1 MKSDSSEFNPVCPL
15 PINNYK
21 HVLLAHGGGGQL
33 MHEMISEVF
42 HAAFKN
48 PILDARHD
56 SAVFASPGQKLAFT
70 TDSYVV
76 HPLFFPGGDIGSLAV
91 YGTVNDLA
99 MAGARPLFIST
110 GFIIEEGLPMET
122 LVRIVR
128 SMAEAAQKANVQIVT
143 GDTKV
148 VDRGKG
154 DGVYINT
161 AGIGVIEHDHL
172 ISPLGIRPGDLILV
186 NGDIGR
192 HGMAVMAFR
201 EGLEYESEITS
212 DSLPLAG
219 LVQQLLGAGIPLHCL
234 RDITRG
240 GLSTTLNEM
249 AQSAGLNFLI
259 EEDKVPVQTDVR
271 GACEIL
277 GFDPLYV
284 ACEGR
289 MVLFI
294 PESHLSQALTLLRG
308 FPDGEQAAAI
318 GRVRE
323 ADSRGLV
330 CSLSPIG
337 VERVLDMLSGE
348 QLPRIC

>member
-1 MKSDSSEFNPVCPL
+1 
-15 PINNYK
+15 
-21 HVLLAHGGGGQL
+21 

-48 PILDARHD
+48 PILDGRHD
-56 SAVFASPGQKLAFT
+56 SAVFAAPGKRLAFT

-128 SMAEAAQKANVQIVT
+128 SMAAAARKAGVQIVT

-161 AGIGVIEHDHL
+161 AGIGVLEHEGL
-172 ISPLGIRPGDLILV
+172 ISPQGIQPGDLILV

-192 HGMAVMAFR
+192 HGMAVMSKR
-201 EGLEYESEITS
+201 EGLEFESEIIS
-212 DSLPLAG
+212 DSMPLAA
-219 LVQQLLGAGIPLHCL
+219 LVERLAGAGIPLHCL

-249 AQSAGLNFLI
+249 AQAAGLNFLV
-259 EEDKVPVQTDVR
+259 EEEKVPVQPAVR
-271 GACEIL
+271 GACEVL

-294 PESHLSQALTLLRG
+294 PESHLKQALELLKSY
-308 FPDGEQAAAI
+308 PDGGQAAVI
-318 GRVRE
+318 GRVRGP
-323 ADSRGLV
+323 DPRGMV

>member
-1 MKSDSSEFNPVCPL
+1 MKSDFSEFSPGCPL
-15 PINNYK
+15 PLKNYQ

-42 HAAFKN
+42 HAAFRN
-48 PILDARHD
+48 PILDTRHD
-56 SAVFASPGQKLAFT
+56 SAVLASPGQRLAFT

-99 MAGARPLFIST
+99 MSGARPLFIST

-128 SMAEAAQKANVQIVT
+128 SMSAAAQKANVQIVT

-161 AGIGVIEHDHL
+161 AGIGVLEHDSV
-172 ISPLGIRPGDLILV
+172 IGPLSIQPGDLILV

-192 HGMAVMAFR
+192 HGMAVMATR

-212 DSLPLAG
+212 DSAPLAA
-219 LVQQLLGAGIPLHCL
+219 LVQKLMRAGIPLHCL
-234 RDITRG
+234 RDVTRG
-240 GLSTTLNEM
+240 GLSTTLNEL
-249 AQSAGLNFLI
+249 AQAAGLNFLI
-259 EEDKVPVQTDVR
+259 GEDKVPVQADVR

-294 PESHLSQALTLLRG
+294 PESHRSQALALLRDDPEG
-308 FPDGEQAAAI
+308 KQAAVI
-318 GRVRE
+318 GQVRGP
-323 ADSRGLV
+323 DPRGLV

-337 VERVLDMLSGE
+337 VERILDMLSGE